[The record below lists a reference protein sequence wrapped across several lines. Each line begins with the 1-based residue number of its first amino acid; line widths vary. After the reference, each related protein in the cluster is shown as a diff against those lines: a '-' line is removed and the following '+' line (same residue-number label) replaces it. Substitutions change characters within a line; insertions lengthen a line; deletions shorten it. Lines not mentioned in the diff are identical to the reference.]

1 MILKNLKISNINLGD
16 NYPPVFF
23 PDIGTFFNQNIILA
37 KKLIDKLHI
46 NGAEIIKG
54 EILHDPNIALK
65 ININEPYLKDNG
77 KIKLENTRKLIE
89 RKIVKLSKYEEVFNH
104 CKKKK
109 LPFVLSV
116 YDFKGADFAYDI
128 GASALKIASSNIV
141 HRPLIEYVTKYN
153 IPIIIDTGKSSYDEI
168 NRSLN
173 WFKRKNF
180 KKIHIQHSPY
190 APPNPIKKHD
200 LKMINTFKNF
210 FGLTVGLSDHHHG
223 NEMLYAAIALGAN
236 SVEKGIIASSIKN
249 DQDVYH
255 ALDIDQFNYVN
266 KMCKNVYFAL
276 GNEKRIMKKNEPKH
290 SYRMGIVSSKFLKK
304 GTKLNM
310 SSIYFAFPKV
320 GIPVENTFDIIGK
333 KLKRDL
339 KINSPIKWSDLNEV
353 NIK

>member
-1 MILKNLKISNINLGD
+1 MVLKNLRISKINLG
-16 NYPPVFF
+16 NNCPPVFF
-23 PDIGTFFNQNIILA
+23 PDIGTFFNQNITLA
-37 KKLIDKLHI
+37 KKLIDKLYI

-65 ININEPYLKDNG
+65 INIKEPYLKDNG

-89 RKIVKLSKYEEVFNH
+89 RKIVKLSKYEEIFNH

-168 NRSLN
+168 KRSLN
-173 WFKRKNF
+173 WLKKKNF
-180 KKIHIQHSPY
+180 KKIHVQHSPY

-200 LKMINTFKNF
+200 LKMINKFKKD

-236 SVEKGIIASSIKN
+236 SVEKGIIANNIKN

-255 ALDIDQFNYVN
+255 ALNIDQFNYVN
-266 KMCKNVYFAL
+266 KMCKNIYFAL
-276 GNEKRIMKKNEPKH
+276 GNEKRIMKKNEPRH

-304 GTKLNM
+304 GTKLTM
-310 SSIYFAFPKV
+310 SSIYFAFPKL

-333 KLKRDL
+333 KIKRDL